1 MIKIY
6 LAVVPV
12 MWWMGAGGAV
22 ILTGIMDGTLTGGK
36 PKAIELFIVGTENL
50 GGYEIWRSQNGDPF
64 GAGLGSKAV
73 LSGTYSNTFVFLV
86 KSDQVGDFHSVFG
99 TSGFYANVIPLALV
113 SGNGNEGFQI
123 RATAG
128 SVVVDQ
134 VWLED
139 PTDSYRDSFWYRN
152 HGTGPDGTWLA
163 AHWWSPGNDELDGL
177 DEAGLRAAVPFGSFS
192 LVWRGIDTDWNAV
205 ANWMPGTVPGPNCN
219 VIVYDTA
226 AVFPV
231 ITNHPGSPAECLNL
245 TVVDSAFVTIAS
257 GKSMIVHGNVVVQGP
272 GP

>member
-86 KSDQVGDFHSVFG
+86 KIHNTF
-99 TSGFYANVIPLALV
+99 
-113 SGNGNEGFQI
+113 
-123 RATAG
+123 
-128 SVVVDQ
+128 
-134 VWLED
+134 
-139 PTDSYRDSFWYRN
+139 
-152 HGTGPDGTWLA
+152 
-163 AHWWSPGNDELDGL
+163 
-177 DEAGLRAAVPFGSFS
+177 
-192 LVWRGIDTDWNAV
+192 
-205 ANWMPGTVPGPNCN
+205 
-219 VIVYDTA
+219 
-226 AVFPV
+226 
-231 ITNHPGSPAECLNL
+231 PGSPLGVGIDIHFYN
-245 TVVDSAFVTIAS
+245 TV
-257 GKSMIVHGNVVVQGP
+257 
-272 GP
+272 